1 MNQYQLSLCYTDIVL
16 YKINELV
23 FNAIVLYPFKVYN
36 FESGNYEY
44 KKNSFMRFI
53 PHERNKNYKIFDE
66 TGFYR
71 STVKNIPEYFGEFDR
86 MQVDPSVSD
95 RDKDLMIFA
104 MYFDFMSYVAQRLGC
119 YHDRGIT
126 LDQGRESP
134 IKVIME
140 CNQRFSRSL
149 DEVSN
154 GMCAMVKESY
164 PEPRYIKDENLDYQA
179 LKSVTWSGY
188 TGRKN
193 TLTVVKLKE
202 ILVDK
207 MATNVSN
214 QYADHLR

>member
-1 MNQYQLSLCYTDIVL
+1 M
-16 YKINELV
+16 K
-23 FNAIVLYPFKVYN
+23 
-36 FESGNYEY
+36 
-44 KKNSFMRFI
+44 FI
-53 PHERNKNYKIFDE
+53 PHEMNKNYKIHDE
-66 TGFYR
+66 TVFYR
-71 STVKNIPEYFGEFDR
+71 FTVDSLPAYFKEFER
-86 MQVDPSVSD
+86 IQLDPSADV
-95 RDKDLMIFA
+95 RDKDLFVFA

-140 CNQRFSRSL
+140 CNQRFSRSF